1 MSAAAETLPPSL
13 PRKSGGDF
21 ADWLSPVLVK
31 ELRQGLRSKAF
42 TGIFI
47 GVHGIMIT
55 MIAMW
60 LVSQLDGAPGASD
73 PSARDG
79 FFWTLLGI
87 TLLVAFPLRGMA
99 ALTAE
104 VKAKTL
110 DLVQLTHLS
119 AMRIVTGKWLAVVA
133 QSTLVIVSVLP
144 YAALRYFFGR
154 VNVAD
159 DLIAIG
165 LLFLGSLLFT
175 ALAVAASLLA
185 PVLRGL
191 LIFVV
196 VYFGLMGGIGLVFG
210 GASGPFRMLSS
221 FGMAG
226 WGTGAMVVILA
237 AAYIWLAL
245 TDAAAKIAPVVENYA
260 SPRRAAC
267 FALLGGLVLLS
278 VWAAQEMVIAAGMAI
293 MPFLG
298 WVCVTSL
305 CENTADVPAL
315 YRPWARRGFLGRL
328 AGRILYPGC
337 ATAVL
342 FSVITVSFWTVIISL
357 ATSRA
362 GSSNP
367 VDNGELLLMLGLPLA
382 TVFPALLFAWFE
394 VKEGARVWIYVL
406 IQVLCGFIA
415 GTASGLSPDTIPL
428 AKLIAFVPACGLVL
442 GMDGGP
448 SNSEIYL
455 APVAVGGIVMALLFA
470 LRISKS
476 FRWIGQLERQT
487 LGSGQ
492 DQG

>member
-13 PRKSGGDF
+13 PKKGGGDF

-42 TGIFI
+42 SGIFI

-60 LVSQLDGAPGASD
+60 LVSHLGETPEGSD
-73 PSARDG
+73 PSARDA

-87 TLLVAFPLRGMA
+87 ALLVAFPMRAMA

-119 AMRIVTGKWLAVVA
+119 AIRIVTGKWLAVVA
-133 QSTLVIVSVLP
+133 QSSLVIVSVLP

-154 VNVAD
+154 VNVTE
-159 DLIAIG
+159 DLVAIG
-165 LLFLGSLLFT
+165 LLFLGSLLST

-191 LIFVV
+191 LMFVV
-196 VYFGLMGGIGLVFG
+196 VYFGLMGGIGLMFG
-210 GASGPFRMLSS
+210 RVSGPLGLLPSL
-221 FGMAG
+221 GMSG
-226 WGTGAMVVILA
+226 WGVGAMVVILA

-267 FALLGGLVLLS
+267 FALLGGLELLS
-278 VWAAQEMVIAAGMAI
+278 VWASSEWVVAAGIAI
-293 MPFLG
+293 APFLG

-337 ATAVL
+337 ASAVL
-342 FSVITVSFWTVIISL
+342 FSVAITFLWVLAISL
-357 ATSRA
+357 ATPAA
-362 GSSNP
+362 GSSSP
-367 VDNGELLLMLGLPLA
+367 VEKSELLLLLGLPLA
-382 TVFPALLFAWFE
+382 TVFPALVFAWFE
-394 VKEGARVWIYVL
+394 VKEGARVWIYAL

-415 GTASGLSPDTIPL
+415 GTASGFSPDKLPL

-442 GMDGGP
+442 GMDDP
-448 SNSEIYL
+448 SSSETYL
-455 APVAVGGIVMALLFA
+455 AALAVGGIVLALLFA
-470 LRISKS
+470 VRISKS
-476 FRWIGQLERQT
+476 FRWIGQLERQS
-487 LGSGQ
+487 LDIGQ
-492 DQG
+492 DRG

>member
-13 PRKSGGDF
+13 PKKGGGDF

-42 TGIFI
+42 SGIFI

-60 LVSQLDGAPGASD
+60 LVSHLGETSEGSD
-73 PSARDG
+73 PSARDA

-87 TLLVAFPLRGMA
+87 ALLVAFPMRAMA

-119 AMRIVTGKWLAVVA
+119 AIRIVTGKWLAVVA
-133 QSTLVIVSVLP
+133 QSSLVIVSVLP

-154 VNVAD
+154 VNVTE
-159 DLIAIG
+159 DLVAIG
-165 LLFLGSLLFT
+165 LLFLGSLLST

-191 LIFVV
+191 LMFVV

-210 GASGPFRMLSS
+210 SAFGSSRIPFS
-221 FGMAG
+221 FGLAG
-226 WGTGAMVVILA
+226 WSTGAMVVILA

-245 TDAAAKIAPVVENYA
+245 TDAAAKIAPAVENYA
-260 SPRRAAC
+260 SPRRTVC
-267 FALLGGLVLLS
+267 FALLGGLALLS
-278 VWAAQEMVIAAGMAI
+278 VWASRDAVLAASFAIA
-293 MPFLG
+293 PFLG

-342 FSVITVSFWTVIISL
+342 FSMIVAFLWTLINSV
-357 ATSRA
+357 ATPVGS
-362 GSSNP
+362 SSNP
-367 VDNGELLLMLGLPLA
+367 VDDGELLLMVGVPLA
-382 TVFPALLFAWFE
+382 VVFPALVFAWFE
-394 VKEGARVWIYVL
+394 VKEGARVWIYAL

-415 GTASGLSPDTIPL
+415 STASGFSPDKLPL
-428 AKLIAFVPACGLVL
+428 ATISAFVPTCGLIL
-442 GMDGGP
+442 GMDDP
-448 SNSEIYL
+448 SSSETYL
-455 APVAVGGIVMALLFA
+455 APLAAGGIVLALLFA
-470 LRISKS
+470 VRISKS
-476 FRWIGQLERQT
+476 FRWIRQLERQS
-487 LGSGQ
+487 LDIGQ
-492 DQG
+492 NRG